1 MFTVMEMKKG
11 LHKLFIGS
19 MIRNDQTA
27 ASGERGPRAV
37 ENISIKQTFLQRRKG
52 KLQYGN
58 TTESMRQF
66 YVGNTE
72 ENGSRAKIDS

>member
-52 KLQYGN
+52 KLQ
-58 TTESMRQF
+58 
-66 YVGNTE
+66 
-72 ENGSRAKIDS
+72 